1 MKKLLAAILVFLTF
15 TALCAEEMELYKN
28 FNGAEEFATLTVEE
42 QYNSYINS
50 FKKIKDPQM
59 QPYKWACRMID
70 QYGRDVLPCFNKT
83 LEIITFDNVYRK
95 PYDSTM
101 CCIHWFLSAA
111 LENQIFTENEKELY
125 AQILINKVD
134 AYLLKYRIVDR
145 TVYYVY
151 VSIYD
156 IYERILKRVGTV
168 KWDGWEKFKEDKE
181 KQLGISLE
189 MGDMTKMWED

>member
-1 MKKLLAAILVFLTF
+1 MKKKIAIILLILLFAGLN
-15 TALCAEEMELYKN
+15 AKEMELWCN
-28 FNGAEEFATLTVEE
+28 DRGAEEFATLTVEE

-125 AQILINKVD
+125 AQILIDKADMYIYKNK
-134 AYLLKYRIVDR
+134 IVDR
-145 TVYYVY
+145 TIYFAYVC
-151 VSIYD
+151 VDNLVPFDDTDWI
-156 IYERILKRVGTV
+156 
-168 KWDGWEKFKEDKE
+168 GWEEFKEEKE
-181 KQLGISLE
+181 QQLGIEIE